1 MAARFLAFAL
11 LVTLFSGAGLAQPAD
26 PLRVIAARSVELSTQ
41 IADAEAAL
49 DHRLEELADLRREKR
64 DLDERMRW
72 VERRAAVP
80 ASGEEF
86 NRTRTQFL
94 QRLPAA

>member
-1 MAARFLAFAL
+1 MAARFLALAFLAAMFA
-11 LVTLFSGAGLAQPAD
+11 GAGLAQPAD

-41 IADAEAAL
+41 IAEAAL
-49 DHRLEELADLRREKR
+49 DHRLEELAELRREKR

-72 VERRAAVP
+72 VERRAAVH